1 MDTEILLAGA
11 VYFVFVFFRAFQQ
24 RNVAF
29 LHYKWVLPTSYGM
42 SFSEVFIISLVA
54 LSVIDKGGLSWDLA
68 WYGLSIGTGAG
79 LGAICAMKLHE
90 RTLGSGFKKVP
101 RTWGGKMD
109 KIGGLGDDDPKGV

>member
-1 MDTEILLAGA
+1 MNMEILLAGA

-54 LSVIDKGGLSWDLA
+54 LSVINKGGLSWDLA

-90 RTLGSGFKKVP
+90 RTLGSGFKKKPHYAGKELGKV
-101 RTWGGKMD
+101 GGSE
-109 KIGGLGDDDPKGV
+109 GPKDG

>member
-42 SFSEVFIISLVA
+42 SFSEVIIISLIA
-54 LSVIDKGGLSWDLA
+54 LSVIEKGGLSVDLV
-68 WYGLSIGTGAG
+68 WYAFSIGTGAG
-79 LGAICAMKLHE
+79 LGALCAMKIHE
-90 RTLGSGFKKVP
+90 RTLGSGFKKRPSV
-101 RTWGGKMD
+101 RGEEK
-109 KIGGLGDDDPKGV
+109 V